1 MGNETKK
8 PPLKP
13 EGVSIRRITSPRG
26 GSGGM
31 RIKPF
36 WGELSDRRTDTCFV
50 LMPFDPPKLT
60 DIYKRYIKHPV
71 ESETKLR
78 CFRADDIYR
87 STQIMKDVWV
97 KINEAKLIV
106 ADLTYK
112 NPNVFYELGMAHT
125 LGKQV
130 ILIAQ
135 SIEWIPFD
143 LQGVRTI
150 IYEDSP
156 TGYERLSA
164 QLLQFIEEL
173 GHRRHPGNY

>member
-1 MGNETKK
+1 MGDETKK
-8 PPLKP
+8 PPLEP
-13 EGVSIRRITSPRG
+13 VGVSIRRRTGPPG
-26 GSGGM
+26 GSEGG
-31 RIKPF
+31 RPKPF
-36 WGELSDRRTDTCFV
+36 WGDWSGRPTDTCFV

-60 DIYKRYIKHPV
+60 DIYKRYVKHPI
-71 ESETKLR
+71 ESYTILK

-87 STQIMKDVWV
+87 STQIMQDVWV

-112 NPNVFYELGMAHT
+112 NPNVFYELGMAHAV
-125 LGKQV
+125 GKQV

-164 QLLQFIEEL
+164 QLLKFIEEL
-173 GHRRHPGNY
+173 GLS